1 MVHWGTVNEEWW
13 PARSYPEPV
22 MFPQPPLNEPPPD
35 GFRTFLKLWA
45 SQGVSQLGSAAAWF
59 ALTIYLAQVLYPL
72 PSQRSELALGL
83 SLLGLSGAL
92 PALITVP
99 LAGVWADR
107 HDRRLTMLACD
118 LLSGLLSLLAAALM
132 LAGHLP
138 LWALLLVSVG
148 LSVLGSVHGAA
159 YDTSYG
165 LLVGSTQLPRAN
177 GLMQTVGSL
186 SQLLAPGL
194 AALLTL
200 LGGGQGGG
208 VPLALLIDALSFLG
222 AGLVLWGLKLP
233 KPPAQADQ
241 DARPLRQDLSFGWR
255 YIWQRPPLLALL
267 LTFAAVNFCWSP
279 LQVFETLLLKGQLA
293 VSLRANG
300 LSFQAGLALLST
312 LAAVGGLAGGVL
324 VSAWGG
330 LKRRRIYGVLL
341 PMLLGASALF
351 TLGLTSALWVAALAM
366 LALSFTGPV
375 MNAHSQAI
383 WQAQVSPEFQGRVFS
398 VRRMIAQFTAPL
410 SVALAGLLAARFPVG
425 GLLLAL
431 GTLLAV
437 IVLAQLFNP
446 LLRRV
451 EDLDYLE
458 SLALSRQR

>member
-1 MVHWGTVNEEWW
+1 VTPLQAAH
-13 PARSYPEPV
+13 YPGRVTLPV
-22 MFPQPPLNEPPPD
+22 PPPHS
-35 GFRTFLKLWA
+35 FSTFLKLWA

-59 ALTIYLAQVLYPL
+59 SLTIYLAQVLYPL
-72 PSQRSELALGL
+72 PSQRPALALGL
-83 SLLGLSGAL
+83 SLLGLSAAI

-99 LAGVWADR
+99 LAGIWADR

-118 LLSGLLSLLAAALM
+118 VLSGALTLLAAALM
-132 LAGHLP
+132 LSGHLP
-138 LWALLLVSVG
+138 LWALLLVSAG

-165 LLVGSTQLPRAN
+165 LLVAAAQLPRAN

-200 LGGGQGGG
+200 LGRG
-208 VPLALLIDALSFLG
+208 VAPALLINALSFLG
-222 AGLVLWGLKLP
+222 AAVVLWRLHLP
-233 KPPAQADQ
+233 RPTSHTALA
-241 DARPLRQDLSFGWR
+241 ARPLRADLSFGWR

-293 VSLRANG
+293 ASLRSHG

-312 LAAVGGLAGGVL
+312 LAAVGGLTGGVL

-341 PMLLGASALF
+341 PMFVGAAALM
-351 TLGLTSALWVAALAM
+351 TLGLTSTLWMAGAASLT
-366 LALSFTGPV
+366 LFLGGPV

-383 WQAQVSPEFQGRVFS
+383 WQGQVPAEMQGRVFS
-398 VRRMIAQFTAPL
+398 VRRLIAQFTSPL
-410 SVALAGLLAARFPVG
+410 SVALAGLLATRFPVG
-425 GLLLAL
+425 ALLLAL
-431 GTLLAV
+431 GMLLAAV
-437 IVLAQLFNP
+437 VLVQLFNP
-446 LLRRV
+446 VLRRA
-451 EDLDYLE
+451 EDRDYLE
-458 SLALSRQR
+458 ALAVSRQR